1 MFNWWKEAE
10 DNMRIAPVSVAVPPR
25 VQPRYGRDAYGQQ
38 ILLPN
43 PPEPVRQDLTTECHN
58 LLLDAYGELFA
69 ILLRRS
75 EKLPLTYQEIDDF
88 DQEFER
94 CHDLYRLLRRRSVE
108 NFATVNGANFLYNQL
123 KELLDQPKP
132 YDETMHNEF
141 ESKLKVS
148 FVKTAQSSKLL
159 PNALSYKKN
168 Y

>member
-1 MFNWWKEAE
+1 MDQYTFESLTNMFNWWKEAE

-25 VQPRYGRDAYGQQ
+25 VQPRYRRDEYGRE

-43 PPEPVRQDLTTECHN
+43 HTEAVRQDLTTECHK
-58 LLLDAYGELFA
+58 LLFHAYSELFT

-75 EKLPLTYQEIDDF
+75 EKLPLTNQEIDDF

-108 NFATVNGANFLYNQL
+108 NFETVNGATFLYNQV
-123 KELLDQPKP
+123 KELLDKPKP

-141 ESKLKVS
+141 ESKLKVI
-148 FVKTAQSSKLL
+148 FHLTV
-159 PNALSYKKN
+159 
-168 Y
+168 